1 MIVRLTL
8 FLLLAT
14 CAASVVAADD
24 EYRAEPADAAP
35 PADELSPA
43 IAKQLSDSGFK
54 VVTAQGRTLC
64 EIWPAKAWTVAA
76 DFKPSGGIMYPFEF
90 GELIGVVRYARKA
103 GDFRGQSIRKGTY
116 TMRYGLQPQDGNHIG
131 TSDTRDF
138 VVLIPAADDSAA
150 QPLEKDPLFKESK
163 KASKTTHPAIL
174 SLLPAGESSNDLP
187 RMVHNEPRELWA
199 VDFAGKSS
207 GGKSK
212 QVVVELVVV
221 GHAPE

>member
-1 MIVRLTL
+1 MILRLTL
-8 FLLLAT
+8 FLLAT
-14 CAASVVAADD
+14 CGASLAAADD
-24 EYRAEPADAAP
+24 EYRAEPNDAAP
-35 PADELSPA
+35 PSDELSA
-43 IAKQLSDSGFK
+43 DVVKQLGDGGFK
-54 VVTAQGRTLC
+54 VVTAQGRTVC
-64 EIWPAKAWTVAA
+64 EIWPAKTWTVAA
-76 DFKPSGGIMYPFEF
+76 DFKPSGGVIYPFQF

-138 VVLIPAADDSAA
+138 LVLIPAADDSES

-174 SLLPAGESSNDLP
+174 SLLPAGSAGDELP
-187 RMVHNEPRELWA
+187 RMVHHEQRELWA
-199 VDFAGKSS
+199 VDFAGQSA

-212 QVVVELVVV
+212 PVVVELVVV
-221 GHAPE
+221 GHVPE

>member
-1 MIVRLTL
+1 MFMRLTL
-8 FLLLAT
+8 VLLA
-14 CAASVVAADD
+14 CVASLASADD
-24 EYRAEPADAAP
+24 DYRVEPSDAAP

-43 IAKQLSDSGFK
+43 IAKQLAASGFK
-54 VVTAQGRTLC
+54 VVTSQGRTLC

-76 DFKPSGGIMYPFEF
+76 DFQPSGGVIYPFEF

-103 GDFRGQSIRKGTY
+103 GDFRGQQIRKGAY

-150 QPLEKDPLFKESK
+150 QPLKKDPLFKESK

-174 SLLPAGESSNDLP
+174 SLLPVGDGSEKLP
-187 RMVHNEPRELWA
+187 RMVHNEQRELWA

-207 GGKSK
+207 GDKSK
-212 QVVVELVVV
+212 NVIVELVVV

>member
-1 MIVRLTL
+1 MIIRLTL
-8 FLLLAT
+8 FLL
-14 CAASVVAADD
+14 AACVASAVAADD
-24 EYRAEPADAAP
+24 EYRAEPTDAAP
-35 PADELSPA
+35 PAEELSPA
-43 IAKQLSDSGFK
+43 IAKQLADSGFK

-76 DFKPSGGIMYPFEF
+76 DFKPSGGIVYPFEF

-138 VVLIPAADDSAA
+138 VVLIPASDDSAA

-174 SLLPAGESSNDLP
+174 SLLPVGEKSDQLP

-199 VDFAGKSS
+199 VDFAGKAS
-207 GGKSK
+207 GDKAK

-221 GHAPE
+221 GHVPE